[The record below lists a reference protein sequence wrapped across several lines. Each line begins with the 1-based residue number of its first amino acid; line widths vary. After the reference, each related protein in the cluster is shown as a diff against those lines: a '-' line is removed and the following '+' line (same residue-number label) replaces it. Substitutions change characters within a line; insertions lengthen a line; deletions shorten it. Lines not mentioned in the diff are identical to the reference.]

1 MSYNAV
7 KDLEYIDRQISFYL
21 YCIGLNGIDID
32 SYTIDEIITAARL
45 ITIAPIDD
53 VESGKLNL
61 SQDLSYL
68 YLKNQRISLIGNIRR
83 LWHMRQIAIGAIK
96 YDV

>member
-1 MSYNAV
+1 MTYSAID
-7 KDLEYIDRQISFYL
+7 DLAYIDRQIIFYL
-21 YCIGLNGIDID
+21 YCVGFDGAKID
-32 SYTIDEIITAARL
+32 SYNIDEIIAATRS
-45 ITIAPIDD
+45 ITLAPIDD

-61 SQDLSYL
+61 GQDLSYL

-83 LWHMRQIAIGAIK
+83 LWHMRQIAMGAVK

>member
-1 MSYNAV
+1 MSYNATE
-7 KDLEYIDRQISFYL
+7 DLKYIDRQISFYL
-21 YCIGLNGIDID
+21 YCIGLDGDKVN
-32 SYTIDEIITAARL
+32 SYSIDEIIAATRS

-61 SQDLSYL
+61 GQDPSYL

-83 LWHMRQIAIGAIK
+83 LWHMRQIAIGAI
-96 YDV
+96 

>member
-7 KDLEYIDRQISFYL
+7 EDLKYIDRQIGFYL
-21 YCIGLNGIDID
+21 YCIGLNGTDID
-32 SYTIDEIITAARL
+32 MYSIDEIIAAARI
-45 ITIAPIDD
+45 ITIVPIDD

-61 SQDLSYL
+61 GQDPSYL

-83 LWHMRQIAIGAIK
+83 LWHMRQIAIGSI
-96 YDV
+96 